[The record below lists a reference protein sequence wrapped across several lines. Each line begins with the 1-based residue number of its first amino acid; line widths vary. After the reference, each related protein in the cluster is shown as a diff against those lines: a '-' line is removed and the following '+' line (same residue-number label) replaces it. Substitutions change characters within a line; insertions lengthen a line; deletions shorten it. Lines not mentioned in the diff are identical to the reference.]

1 MPLPSSVLTLE
12 RNNLALIEFSRDKS
26 IGAVQSLGPE
36 RGGTG
41 WSRHMIL
48 QVTALLWLPSPW
60 ALRTVLLLRGQI
72 AFRTRI
78 EKRLGN
84 INNTWQGSRCQ
95 AKSGNQPDILYGE
108 RSASRESTSISMN
121 ASTGR
126 HLWNACQ
133 DTNLCKHEAKQRN
146 PLCQLITWNSLRL
159 ESKCSV
165 SFSFF
170 LWHSLCIVLP
180 SGPQIRGGFGSG
192 IIKLLWLLFHEIC
205 SIFYWKEIASLL
217 LLLLLFYFIWT
228 WHI

>member
-1 MPLPSSVLTLE
+1 
-12 RNNLALIEFSRDKS
+12 
-26 IGAVQSLGPE
+26 
-36 RGGTG
+36 
-41 WSRHMIL
+41 MIS

-60 ALRTVLLLRGQI
+60 ALRAVLLLPGQI

-84 INNTWQGSRCQ
+84 INYTWQGSRCQ
-95 AKSGNQPDILYGE
+95 AKSGNQSDILYGE
-108 RSASRESTSISMN
+108 RSVSRESTSISMN

-165 SFSFF
+165 SFSFYFCDIPFVLFF
-170 LWHSLCIVLP
+170 LLVLRYGEALVQE
-180 SGPQIRGGFGSG
+180 S
-192 IIKLLWLLFHEIC
+192 
-205 SIFYWKEIASLL
+205 
-217 LLLLLFYFIWT
+217 
-228 WHI
+228 